1 MNDWQKE
8 YKLVQHT
15 PLIHFQ
21 HSEPHACL
29 RATEVKPKLDRFL
42 IEQLEKDDRFG
53 DGRWKKWFVGDGSQ
67 QSFDYM
73 MRITPNSEQVDRT
86 QSIERAIAKIENQ
99 DYKRFH
105 GIHKN
110 YFGNMA
116 SEKKREEK
124 KKAIR
129 ETFKESLFYKDGLT
143 LTIRCF
149 IPELLTFIDEHIR
162 GFFMMHNF
170 GTRQRKGFG
179 SFTVDISTEPNAPE
193 DCDLV
198 GKYCQNAYYC
208 ELDGNVSANA
218 LLNAV
223 WVISGFLKSGFNLN
237 NNKKNKKENAASNI
251 REKDYV
257 RGFVFRYFQRGKN
270 PLANDKAFVK
280 QKVLLN
286 VYDEATPGEHRR
298 FYGNNVR
305 YRYVRGLL
313 GTNENS
319 RFCRD
324 PRGETREDLTVHN
337 IYIHSAEGVERF
349 PSPLLFKPIGKSV
362 FILPQKMPDEIFG
375 SEFYILEKNQEDE
388 YDRKAT
394 SEQKLNYLQTECKSG
409 MIKTPTAEELAPG
422 AKSGDEALKRFLDAF
437 AKDFNDKTSDKGGGY
452 GIVDLINPDVDLA
465 KKLKLR
471 PVLRT

>member
-1 MNDWQKE
+1 MYDWQKE

-86 QSIERAIAKIENQ
+86 QSIERAIARAEHRPPNANL
-99 DYKRFH
+99 H
-105 GIHKN
+105 EIHKN

-116 SEKKREEK
+116 SGNNIQDT
-124 KKAIR
+124 IR

-179 SFTVDISTEPNAPE
+179 SFTVDISTKPNEPKGF
-193 DCDLV
+193 DLV
-198 GKYCQNAYYC
+198 GKYCPNAYYC
-208 ELDGNVSANA
+208 KLDNDVNADA
-218 LLNAV
+218 LLDAV
-223 WVISGFLKSGFNLN
+223 WVISAFLRSGFNRGEGN
-237 NNKKNKKENAASNI
+237 
-251 REKDYV
+251 YV
-257 RGFVFRYFQRGKN
+257 RGFVFRYFQREKN

-280 QKVLLN
+280 QQVLRN
-286 VYDEATPGEHRR
+286 VYNEATRGEHLHP
-298 FYGNNVR
+298 YGNNVR

-319 RFCRD
+319 RFCRAPNAHTPVYD
-324 PRGETREDLTVHN
+324 
-337 IYIHSAEGVERF
+337 IYTHSAEGIERF
-349 PSPLLFKPIGKSV
+349 PSPLLFKPIGKFV

-375 SEFYILEKNQEDE
+375 SEFYILEKNQEE
-388 YDRKAT
+388 KYDSKAT

-422 AKSGDEALKRFLDAF
+422 ANSGDEALKMFLDAF

-452 GIVDLINPDVDLA
+452 GIVDLTSRDVFPA
-465 KKLKLR
+465 KYLWLR

>member
-1 MNDWQKE
+1 MYDWQKE

-73 MRITPNSEQVDRT
+73 MRITPNSEQVERT
-86 QSIERAIAKIENQ
+86 HSIERAIAKIENQ

-124 KKAIR
+124 EKAIR

-149 IPELLTFIDEHIR
+149 IPELLTLIDEHIR

-179 SFTVDISTEPNAPE
+179 SFTVDISTEPNAPKGF
-193 DCDLV
+193 DLV
-198 GKYCQNAYYC
+198 GKYCPNAYYC
-208 ELDGNVSANA
+208 KLDGNVNADA
-218 LLNAV
+218 LLDAV
-223 WVISGFLKSGFNLN
+223 WVISAFLRSGFNLN
-237 NNKKNKKENAASNI
+237 NNKENAASNI

-257 RGFVFRYFQRGKN
+257 RGFVFRYFQREKN

-286 VYDEATPGEHRR
+286 VYNEATPGEHLHP
-298 FYGNNVR
+298 YGNNVR

-319 RFCRD
+319 RFCRA
-324 PRGETREDLTVHN
+324 PRGETREDRTVHN

-349 PSPLLFKPIGKSV
+349 PSPLLFKPIGKFV

-375 SEFYILEKNQEDE
+375 SEFYILGKNQEEE
-388 YDRKAT
+388 YDSKAT
-394 SEQKLNYLQTECKSG
+394 SDQKLNYLKQECKNR

-422 AKSGDEALKRFLDAF
+422 AKSGDEALKMFLDAF
-437 AKDFNDKTSDKGGGY
+437 TKDFNDKTSDKGGGY
-452 GIVDLINPDVDLA
+452 GIDDLTSRDVLPA
-465 KKLKLR
+465 KYLRLR

>member
-73 MRITPNSEQVDRT
+73 MRITPNSEQVERT
-86 QSIERAIAKIENQ
+86 QSIERAIARAEHRPPNAS
-99 DYKRFH
+99 FH
-105 GIHKN
+105 EIHKN

-116 SEKKREEK
+116 SGNNIQDT
-124 KKAIR
+124 IR

-179 SFTVDISTEPNAPE
+179 SFTVDINTQPNAPKGF
-193 DCDLV
+193 DLV
-198 GKYCQNAYYC
+198 GKYCPNAYYC
-208 ELDGNVSANA
+208 KLDGNVNADA
-218 LLNAV
+218 LLDAV
-223 WVISGFLKSGFNLN
+223 WVISAFLRSGFNRGEGN
-237 NNKKNKKENAASNI
+237 
-251 REKDYV
+251 YV
-257 RGFVFRYFQRGKN
+257 RGFVFRYFQREKN

-280 QKVLLN
+280 QQVLHN
-286 VYDEATPGEHRR
+286 VYNEATRGEHLHP
-298 FYGNNVR
+298 YGNNVR

-319 RFCRD
+319 RFCRAPNAHTPVYD
-324 PRGETREDLTVHN
+324 
-337 IYIHSAEGVERF
+337 IYTHSAEGIERF
-349 PSPLLFKPIGKSV
+349 PSPLLFKPIGKFV
-362 FILPQKMPDEIFG
+362 FILPQKMPDKIFG
-375 SEFYILEKNQEDE
+375 SEFYILKKKQEEE
-388 YDRKAT
+388 YDSKAT
-394 SEQKLNYLQTECKSG
+394 SDQKLNYLKQECKGG

-452 GIVDLINPDVDLA
+452 GIDDLTSRDVFPA
-465 KKLKLR
+465 KYLRLR

>member
-86 QSIERAIAKIENQ
+86 QSIERAIARAEHRPPNASL
-99 DYKRFH
+99 H
-105 GIHKN
+105 EIHKN

-116 SEKKREEK
+116 SGNNIQDT
-124 KKAIR
+124 IR

-179 SFTVDISTEPNAPE
+179 SFTVDISTKPNEPKGF
-193 DCDLV
+193 DLV
-198 GKYCQNAYYC
+198 GKYCPNAYYC
-208 ELDGNVSANA
+208 KLDNDVNADA
-218 LLNAV
+218 LLDAV
-223 WVISGFLKSGFNLN
+223 WVISAFLRSGFNRGEGN
-237 NNKKNKKENAASNI
+237 
-251 REKDYV
+251 YV
-257 RGFVFRYFQRGKN
+257 RGFVFRYFQREKN

-280 QKVLLN
+280 QQVLHN
-286 VYDEATPGEHRR
+286 VYNEATRGEHLHP
-298 FYGNNVR
+298 YGNNVR

-319 RFCRD
+319 RFCRAPNAHTPVYD
-324 PRGETREDLTVHN
+324 
-337 IYIHSAEGVERF
+337 IYTHSAEGIERF
-349 PSPLLFKPIGKSV
+349 PSPLLFKPIGKFV

-375 SEFYILEKNQEDE
+375 SEFYILEKNQEE
-388 YDRKAT
+388 KYDSKAT

-422 AKSGDEALKRFLDAF
+422 ANSGDEALKMFLDAF

-452 GIVDLINPDVDLA
+452 GIVDLTSRDVFPA
-465 KKLKLR
+465 KYLWLR

>member
-8 YKLVQHT
+8 YKLDQHT

-73 MRITPNSEQVDRT
+73 MRITPNSEQVERT
-86 QSIERAIAKIENQ
+86 QSIERAIARAEHRPPNAS
-99 DYKRFH
+99 FH
-105 GIHKN
+105 EIHKN

-116 SEKKREEK
+116 SGNNIWDT
-124 KKAIR
+124 IR
-129 ETFKESLFYKDGLT
+129 ETFKESLLYKDGLT

-179 SFTVDISTEPNAPE
+179 SFTVDISTKPNEPKGF
-193 DCDLV
+193 DLV
-198 GKYCQNAYYC
+198 GKYCPNAYYC
-208 ELDGNVSANA
+208 KLDGNVNADA
-218 LLNAV
+218 LLDAV
-223 WVISGFLKSGFNLN
+223 WVISAFLRSGFNRGEGN
-237 NNKKNKKENAASNI
+237 
-251 REKDYV
+251 YV
-257 RGFVFRYFQRGKN
+257 RGFVFRYFQREKN

-280 QKVLLN
+280 QNVLLN
-286 VYDEATPGEHRR
+286 VYNEATRGEHLHP
-298 FYGNNVR
+298 YGNNVR

-319 RFCRD
+319 RFCRA
-324 PRGETREDLTVHN
+324 PRGETREDRTVHN

-349 PSPLLFKPIGKSV
+349 PSPLLFKPIGKFV

-375 SEFYILEKNQEDE
+375 SEFYILEKNQEEE
-388 YDRKAT
+388 YDSKAT
-394 SEQKLNYLQTECKSG
+394 SEQKLNYLQTECKGG
-409 MIKTPTAEELAPG
+409 MIKTPTAEELAPE

-452 GIVDLINPDVDLA
+452 GIDDLTSRDVLPA
-465 KKLKLR
+465 KYLRLR

>member
-1 MNDWQKE
+1 MYDWQKE

-86 QSIERAIAKIENQ
+86 QSIERDIAKIENQ
-99 DYKRFH
+99 DYKHFH
-105 GIHKN
+105 EIHKN

-179 SFTVDISTEPNAPE
+179 SFTVDISTEPNAPKGF
-193 DCDLV
+193 DLV
-198 GKYCQNAYYC
+198 GKYCPNAYYC
-208 ELDGNVSANA
+208 KLDGNVNADA
-218 LLNAV
+218 LLDAV
-223 WVISGFLKSGFNLN
+223 WVISAFLRSGFNRGEGN
-237 NNKKNKKENAASNI
+237 
-251 REKDYV
+251 YV
-257 RGFVFRYFQRGKN
+257 RGFVFRYFQREKN

-280 QKVLLN
+280 QKVLRN
-286 VYDEATPGEHRR
+286 VYDEATRGEHLHP
-298 FYGNNVR
+298 YGNNVR

-349 PSPLLFKPIGKSV
+349 PSPLLFKPIGKFV

-388 YDRKAT
+388 YDSKAT
-394 SEQKLNYLQTECKSG
+394 SEQKLNYLKQECKGG

-452 GIVDLINPDVDLA
+452 GIDDLTSRDVFPA
-465 KKLKLR
+465 KYLRLR

>member
-73 MRITPNSEQVDRT
+73 MRITPNSEQVERT
-86 QSIERAIAKIENQ
+86 QSIERAIARAEHRPPNTNL
-99 DYKRFH
+99 H
-105 GIHKN
+105 EIHKN
-110 YFGNMA
+110 YFGNMVSGNNIQA
-116 SEKKREEK
+116 T
-124 KKAIR
+124 IR

-149 IPELLTFIDEHIR
+149 IPELLTLIDEHIR

-179 SFTVDISTEPNAPE
+179 SFTVDINTQPNAPKGF
-193 DCDLV
+193 DLV
-198 GKYCQNAYYC
+198 GKYCPNAYYC
-208 ELDGNVSANA
+208 KLDGNVNADA
-218 LLNAV
+218 LLDAV
-223 WVISGFLKSGFNLN
+223 WVLSAFLRSGFNRGEGN
-237 NNKKNKKENAASNI
+237 
-251 REKDYV
+251 YV
-257 RGFVFRYFQRGKN
+257 RGFVFRYFQREKN

-280 QKVLLN
+280 QQVLRN
-286 VYDEATPGEHRR
+286 VYNEATRGEHLHP
-298 FYGNNVR
+298 YGNNVR

-319 RFCRD
+319 RFCRAPNAHTPVYD
-324 PRGETREDLTVHN
+324 
-337 IYIHSAEGVERF
+337 IYTHSAEGVERF
-349 PSPLLFKPIGKSV
+349 PSPLLFKPIGKFV

-375 SEFYILEKNQEDE
+375 SEFYILEKNQEEE
-388 YDRKAT
+388 YDSKAT
-394 SEQKLNYLQTECKSG
+394 SDQKLNYLQTECKSS

-422 AKSGDEALKRFLDAF
+422 AKSGDEALKMFLDAF

-452 GIVDLINPDVDLA
+452 GIDDLTSRDVLPA
-465 KKLKLR
+465 KYLRLR

>member
-42 IEQLEKDDRFG
+42 IEQLEKDYRFG

-73 MRITPNSEQVDRT
+73 MRITPNSERVDRT
-86 QSIERAIAKIENQ
+86 QSIENGIERAIARAEHRPPNANL
-99 DYKRFH
+99 H
-105 GIHKN
+105 EIHKN

-116 SEKKREEK
+116 SGNNIQDT
-124 KKAIR
+124 IR

-149 IPELLTFIDEHIR
+149 IPELLTLIDEHIR

-179 SFTVDISTEPNAPE
+179 SFTVDISTKPNEPKGF
-193 DCDLV
+193 DLV
-198 GKYCQNAYYC
+198 GKYCPNAYYC
-208 ELDGNVSANA
+208 KLDGNVNADA
-218 LLNAV
+218 LLDAV
-223 WVISGFLKSGFNLN
+223 WVISAFLRSGFNRGEGN
-237 NNKKNKKENAASNI
+237 
-251 REKDYV
+251 YV
-257 RGFVFRYFQRGKN
+257 RGFVFRYFQREKN

-280 QKVLLN
+280 QQVLHN
-286 VYDEATPGEHRR
+286 VYNEATRGEHLHP
-298 FYGNNVR
+298 YGNNVR

-319 RFCRD
+319 RFCRN
-324 PRGETREDLTVHN
+324 PRGGTREDRTVHN

-349 PSPLLFKPIGKSV
+349 PSPLLFKPIGKFV

-375 SEFYILEKNQEDE
+375 SEFYILEKNQEEE
-388 YDRKAT
+388 YDSKAT
-394 SEQKLNYLQTECKSG
+394 SEQKLNYLQTECKNG

-422 AKSGDEALKRFLDAF
+422 ANSGDEALKRFLDAF

-452 GIVDLINPDVDLA
+452 GIDDLTSRDVFPA
-465 KKLKLR
+465 KYLRLR

>member
-1 MNDWQKE
+1 MYDWQKE

-86 QSIERAIAKIENQ
+86 QSIERAIARAEHRPPNVSL
-99 DYKRFH
+99 H
-105 GIHKN
+105 EIHKN

-116 SEKKREEK
+116 SGNNIQDT
-124 KKAIR
+124 IR

-179 SFTVDISTEPNAPE
+179 SFTVDISTKPNEPKGF
-193 DCDLV
+193 DLV
-198 GKYCQNAYYC
+198 GKYCPNAYYC
-208 ELDGNVSANA
+208 KLDNDVNADA
-218 LLNAV
+218 LLDAV
-223 WVISGFLKSGFNLN
+223 WVISAFLRSGFNRGEGN
-237 NNKKNKKENAASNI
+237 
-251 REKDYV
+251 YV
-257 RGFVFRYFQRGKN
+257 RGFVFRYFQREKN

-280 QKVLLN
+280 QQVLRN
-286 VYDEATPGEHRR
+286 VYNEATRGEHLHP
-298 FYGNNVR
+298 YGNNVR

-319 RFCRD
+319 RFCRAPNAHTPVYD
-324 PRGETREDLTVHN
+324 
-337 IYIHSAEGVERF
+337 IYTHSAEGIERF
-349 PSPLLFKPIGKSV
+349 PSPLLFKPIGKFV

-375 SEFYILEKNQEDE
+375 SEFYILEKNQEE
-388 YDRKAT
+388 KYDSKAT
-394 SEQKLNYLQTECKSG
+394 SEQKLNYLKQECKNR

-422 AKSGDEALKRFLDAF
+422 ANSGDEALKMFLDAF

-452 GIVDLINPDVDLA
+452 GIDDLTSRDVFPA
-465 KKLKLR
+465 KYLRLR

>member
-42 IEQLEKDDRFG
+42 IEQLEKDYRFG

-73 MRITPNSEQVDRT
+73 MRITPNSEQVERT
-86 QSIERAIAKIENQ
+86 QSIERAIARAEHRPPNANL
-99 DYKRFH
+99 H
-105 GIHKN
+105 EIHKN

-149 IPELLTFIDEHIR
+149 IPELLTLIDEHIR

-179 SFTVDISTEPNAPE
+179 SFTVDISTEPNEPKGF
-193 DCDLV
+193 DLV
-198 GKYCQNAYYC
+198 GKYCPNAYYC
-208 ELDGNVSANA
+208 KLDNDVNADA
-218 LLNAV
+218 LLDAV
-223 WVISGFLKSGFNLN
+223 WVISAFLRSGFNRGEGN
-237 NNKKNKKENAASNI
+237 
-251 REKDYV
+251 YV
-257 RGFVFRYFQRGKN
+257 RGFVFRYFQREKN

-280 QKVLLN
+280 QKVLRN
-286 VYDEATPGEHRR
+286 VYDEATRGEHLHP
-298 FYGNNVR
+298 YGNNVR

-319 RFCRD
+319 RFCRAPNAHTPVYD
-324 PRGETREDLTVHN
+324 
-337 IYIHSAEGVERF
+337 IYTHSAEGIERF
-349 PSPLLFKPIGKSV
+349 PSPLLFKPIGKFV

-375 SEFYILEKNQEDE
+375 SEFYILKKSQDEE
-388 YDRKAT
+388 YDSKAT
-394 SEQKLNYLQTECKSG
+394 SDQKLNYLQTECKNG

-422 AKSGDEALKRFLDAF
+422 ANSGDEALKMFLDAF

-452 GIVDLINPDVDLA
+452 GIVDLTSRDVLPA
-465 KKLKLR
+465 KYLRLR

>member
-1 MNDWQKE
+1 MYDWQKE

-42 IEQLEKDDRFG
+42 IEQLEEDDRFG

-73 MRITPNSEQVDRT
+73 MRITPNSERVDRT
-86 QSIERAIAKIENQ
+86 QSIENGIERAIARAEHRPPNASL
-99 DYKRFH
+99 H
-105 GIHKN
+105 EIHKN

-116 SEKKREEK
+116 SGNNIQDT
-124 KKAIR
+124 IR
-129 ETFKESLFYKDGLT
+129 ETFKESLLYKDGLT

-149 IPELLTFIDEHIR
+149 IPELLTLIDEHIR

-179 SFTVDISTEPNAPE
+179 SFTVDISTEPNAPKGF
-193 DCDLV
+193 DLV
-198 GKYCQNAYYC
+198 GKYCPNAYYC
-208 ELDGNVSANA
+208 KLDGNVNADA
-218 LLNAV
+218 LLDAV
-223 WVISGFLKSGFNLN
+223 WVLSAFLRSGFNRGEGN
-237 NNKKNKKENAASNI
+237 
-251 REKDYV
+251 YV
-257 RGFVFRYFQRGKN
+257 RGFVFRYFQREKN

-280 QKVLLN
+280 QQVLRN
-286 VYDEATPGEHRR
+286 VYNEATRGEHLHP
-298 FYGNNVR
+298 FGNNVR

-319 RFCRD
+319 RFCRA
-324 PRGETREDLTVHN
+324 PRGETREDRTVHN

-349 PSPLLFKPIGKSV
+349 PSPLLFKPIGKFV

-375 SEFYILEKNQEDE
+375 SEFYILKKNQEEE
-388 YDRKAT
+388 YDSKAT
-394 SEQKLNYLQTECKSG
+394 SDQKLNYLKQECKGG
-409 MIKTPTAEELAPG
+409 MIKTPTAEELAPE
-422 AKSGDEALKRFLDAF
+422 AKSGDEALKMFLDAF
-437 AKDFNDKTSDKGGGY
+437 TKDFNDKTSDKGGGY
-452 GIVDLINPDVDLA
+452 GIDDLTSRDVLPA
-465 KKLKLR
+465 KYLRLR

>member
-86 QSIERAIAKIENQ
+86 QSIERAIARAEHRPPNVSL
-99 DYKRFH
+99 H
-105 GIHKN
+105 EIHKN

-116 SEKKREEK
+116 SGNNIQDT
-124 KKAIR
+124 IR

-179 SFTVDISTEPNAPE
+179 SFTVDISTKPNEPKGF
-193 DCDLV
+193 DLV
-198 GKYCQNAYYC
+198 GKYCPNAYYC
-208 ELDGNVSANA
+208 KLDNDVNADA
-218 LLNAV
+218 LLDAV
-223 WVISGFLKSGFNLN
+223 WVISAFLRSGFNRGEGN
-237 NNKKNKKENAASNI
+237 
-251 REKDYV
+251 YV
-257 RGFVFRYFQRGKN
+257 RGFVFRYFQREKN

-280 QKVLLN
+280 QQVLRN
-286 VYDEATPGEHRR
+286 VYNEATRGEHLHP
-298 FYGNNVR
+298 YGNNVR

-319 RFCRD
+319 RFCRAPNAHTPVYD
-324 PRGETREDLTVHN
+324 
-337 IYIHSAEGVERF
+337 IYTHSAEGIERF
-349 PSPLLFKPIGKSV
+349 PSPLLFKPIGKFV

-375 SEFYILEKNQEDE
+375 SEFYILEKNQEE
-388 YDRKAT
+388 KYDSKAT
-394 SEQKLNYLQTECKSG
+394 SEQKLNYLKQECKSG

-452 GIVDLINPDVDLA
+452 GIDDLTSRDVFPA
-465 KKLKLR
+465 KYLWLR

>member
-42 IEQLEKDDRFG
+42 IEQLEEDDRFG

-73 MRITPNSEQVDRT
+73 MRITPNSEQVERT
-86 QSIERAIAKIENQ
+86 QSIERAIARAEHRPPNANL
-99 DYKRFH
+99 H
-105 GIHKN
+105 EIHKN

-116 SEKKREEK
+116 SGNNIQDT
-124 KKAIR
+124 IR

-179 SFTVDISTEPNAPE
+179 SFTVDIRTEPNAPKGFG
-193 DCDLV
+193 LV
-198 GKYCQNAYYC
+198 GKYCPNAYYC
-208 ELDGNVSANA
+208 KLNDNVSADA
-218 LLNAV
+218 LLDAV
-223 WVISGFLKSGFNLN
+223 WVISAFLRSGFNRGEGN
-237 NNKKNKKENAASNI
+237 
-251 REKDYV
+251 YV
-257 RGFVFRYFQRGKN
+257 RGFVFRYFQREKN

-280 QKVLLN
+280 QKVLHN
-286 VYDEATPGEHRR
+286 VYNEATRGEHLHP
-298 FYGNNVR
+298 YGNNVR

-319 RFCRD
+319 RFCRA
-324 PRGETREDLTVHN
+324 PRGETREDRTVHN

-349 PSPLLFKPIGKSV
+349 PSPLLFKPIGKFV

-375 SEFYILEKNQEDE
+375 SEFYILEKNQEE
-388 YDRKAT
+388 KYDSKAT
-394 SEQKLNYLQTECKSG
+394 SEQKLNYLQTECKSS

-452 GIVDLINPDVDLA
+452 GIVDLTSRDVLPA
-465 KKLKLR
+465 KYLRLR

>member
-1 MNDWQKE
+1 MYDWQKE

-86 QSIERAIAKIENQ
+86 QSIERAIARAEHRLPNAN
-99 DYKRFH
+99 FH
-105 GIHKN
+105 EIHKN
-110 YFGNMA
+110 YFGNMVSGNNIQA
-116 SEKKREEK
+116 T
-124 KKAIR
+124 IR

-179 SFTVDISTEPNAPE
+179 SFTVDISTEPNAPKGF
-193 DCDLV
+193 DLV
-198 GKYCQNAYYC
+198 RKYCPNAYYC
-208 ELDGNVSANA
+208 KLDGNVNADA
-218 LLNAV
+218 LLDAV
-223 WVISGFLKSGFNLN
+223 WVISAFLRSGFNRGEGN
-237 NNKKNKKENAASNI
+237 
-251 REKDYV
+251 YV
-257 RGFVFRYFQRGKN
+257 RGFVFRYFQREKN

-280 QKVLLN
+280 QQVLRN
-286 VYDEATPGEHRR
+286 VYNEATRGEHLHP
-298 FYGNNVR
+298 YGNNVR

-319 RFCRD
+319 RFCRA
-324 PRGETREDLTVHN
+324 PRGETREDRTVHN

-349 PSPLLFKPIGKSV
+349 PSPLLFKPIGKFV

-375 SEFYILEKNQEDE
+375 SEFYILEKNQEEE
-388 YDRKAT
+388 YDSKAT
-394 SEQKLNYLQTECKSG
+394 SDQKLNYLKQECKNG

-422 AKSGDEALKRFLDAF
+422 AKSGDEALKMFLDAF
-437 AKDFNDKTSDKGGGY
+437 TKDFNDKTSDKGGGY
-452 GIVDLINPDVDLA
+452 GIDDLTSRDVFPA
-465 KKLKLR
+465 KYLRLR

>member
-1 MNDWQKE
+1 MYDWQKE

-73 MRITPNSEQVDRT
+73 MRITPNSERVDRT
-86 QSIERAIAKIENQ
+86 QSIERAIARAEHRPPNASL
-99 DYKRFH
+99 H
-105 GIHKN
+105 EIHKN

-116 SEKKREEK
+116 SGNNIQDT
-124 KKAIR
+124 IR

-149 IPELLTFIDEHIR
+149 IPELLTLIDEHIR

-179 SFTVDISTEPNAPE
+179 SFTVDISTKPNEPKGF
-193 DCDLV
+193 DLV
-198 GKYCQNAYYC
+198 GKYCPNAYYC
-208 ELDGNVSANA
+208 KLDGNVNADA
-218 LLNAV
+218 LLDAV
-223 WVISGFLKSGFNLN
+223 WVISAFLRSGLN
-237 NNKKNKKENAASNI
+237 RGEGN
-251 REKDYV
+251 YV
-257 RGFVFRYFQRGKN
+257 RGFVFRYFQRENN

-280 QKVLLN
+280 QQVLHN
-286 VYDEATPGEHRR
+286 VYNEATRGEHLHP
-298 FYGNNVR
+298 YGNNVR

-319 RFCRD
+319 RFCRA
-324 PRGETREDLTVHN
+324 PRGETREDRTVHN

-349 PSPLLFKPIGKSV
+349 PSPLLFKPIGKFV

-394 SEQKLNYLQTECKSG
+394 SDQKLNYLKQECKNR

-422 AKSGDEALKRFLDAF
+422 AESGDEALKRFLDAF
-437 AKDFNDKTSDKGGGY
+437 AKDFNDKTGDKGGGY
-452 GIVDLINPDVDLA
+452 GIGDLTSRDVLPA
-465 KKLKLR
+465 KYLRLR

>member
-42 IEQLEKDDRFG
+42 IEQLEEDDRFG

-73 MRITPNSEQVDRT
+73 MRITPNSEQVERT
-86 QSIERAIAKIENQ
+86 QSIERAIARAEHRPPNAS
-99 DYKRFH
+99 FH
-105 GIHKN
+105 EIHKN

-116 SEKKREEK
+116 SGNNIQDT
-124 KKAIR
+124 IR

-179 SFTVDISTEPNAPE
+179 SFTVDINTQPNAPKGF
-193 DCDLV
+193 DLV
-198 GKYCQNAYYC
+198 GKYCPNAYYC
-208 ELDGNVSANA
+208 KLDGNVNADA
-218 LLNAV
+218 LLDAV
-223 WVISGFLKSGFNLN
+223 WVISAFLRSGFNRGEGN
-237 NNKKNKKENAASNI
+237 
-251 REKDYV
+251 YV
-257 RGFVFRYFQRGKN
+257 RGFVFRYFQREKN

-280 QKVLLN
+280 QNVLRN
-286 VYDEATPGEHRR
+286 VYDEATWGEHLHP
-298 FYGNNVR
+298 YGNNVR

-319 RFCRD
+319 RFCRAPNAHTPVYD
-324 PRGETREDLTVHN
+324 
-337 IYIHSAEGVERF
+337 IYTHSAEGVERF
-349 PSPLLFKPIGKSV
+349 PSPLLFKPIGKFV

-375 SEFYILEKNQEDE
+375 SEFYILEKNQEEE
-388 YDRKAT
+388 YDSKAT
-394 SEQKLNYLQTECKSG
+394 SDQKLNYLQTECKSG

-452 GIVDLINPDVDLA
+452 GIVDLTSRDVLPA
-465 KKLKLR
+465 EYLRLR

>member
-1 MNDWQKE
+1 MYDWQKE

-73 MRITPNSEQVDRT
+73 MRITPNSEQVERT
-86 QSIERAIAKIENQ
+86 HSIERAIARAEHRPPNAS
-99 DYKRFH
+99 FH
-105 GIHKN
+105 EIHKN

-116 SEKKREEK
+116 SGNNIQDT
-124 KKAIR
+124 IR

-179 SFTVDISTEPNAPE
+179 SFTVDISTKPNEPKGF
-193 DCDLV
+193 DLV
-198 GKYCQNAYYC
+198 GKYCPNAYYC
-208 ELDGNVSANA
+208 KLGNDVNADA
-218 LLNAV
+218 LLDAV
-223 WVISGFLKSGFNLN
+223 WVISAFLRSGFNRGEGN
-237 NNKKNKKENAASNI
+237 
-251 REKDYV
+251 YV
-257 RGFVFRYFQRGKN
+257 RGFVFRYFQREKN

-280 QKVLLN
+280 QQVLRN
-286 VYDEATPGEHRR
+286 VYDEATRGEHLHP
-298 FYGNNVR
+298 YGNNVR

-319 RFCRD
+319 RFCRA
-324 PRGETREDLTVHN
+324 PRGETREDRTVHN

-349 PSPLLFKPIGKSV
+349 PSPLLFKPIGKFV

-394 SEQKLNYLQTECKSG
+394 SEQKLNYLQTECKNG

-452 GIVDLINPDVDLA
+452 GIDDLTSRDVLPA
-465 KKLKLR
+465 KYLRLR

>member
-1 MNDWQKE
+1 MYDWQKE

-73 MRITPNSEQVDRT
+73 MRITPNSEQVERT
-86 QSIERAIAKIENQ
+86 QSIERAIARAEHRPPNASL
-99 DYKRFH
+99 H
-105 GIHKN
+105 EIHKN

-116 SEKKREEK
+116 SGNNIQDT
-124 KKAIR
+124 IR

-179 SFTVDISTEPNAPE
+179 SFTVDISTKPNEPKGF
-193 DCDLV
+193 DLV
-198 GKYCQNAYYC
+198 GKYCPNAYYC
-208 ELDGNVSANA
+208 KLDNDVNADA
-218 LLNAV
+218 LLDAV
-223 WVISGFLKSGFNLN
+223 WVISAFLRSGFNRGEGN
-237 NNKKNKKENAASNI
+237 
-251 REKDYV
+251 YV
-257 RGFVFRYFQRGKN
+257 RGFVFRYFQREKN

-280 QKVLLN
+280 QKVLHN
-286 VYDEATPGEHRR
+286 VYNEATRGEHLHP
-298 FYGNNVR
+298 YGNNVR

-319 RFCRD
+319 RFCRAPNAHTPVYD
-324 PRGETREDLTVHN
+324 
-337 IYIHSAEGVERF
+337 IYTHSAEGIERF
-349 PSPLLFKPIGKSV
+349 PSPLLFKPIGKFV

-375 SEFYILEKNQEDE
+375 SDFYILEKNQEE
-388 YDRKAT
+388 KYDSKAT
-394 SEQKLNYLQTECKSG
+394 SEQKLNYLQTECKSS

-422 AKSGDEALKRFLDAF
+422 ANSGDEALQMFLDAF

-452 GIVDLINPDVDLA
+452 GIVDLNSRDVFPA
-465 KKLKLR
+465 KYLRLR

>member
-73 MRITPNSEQVDRT
+73 MRITPNSEQVERT
-86 QSIERAIAKIENQ
+86 QSIERAIARAEHRPPNAS
-99 DYKRFH
+99 FH
-105 GIHKN
+105 EIHKN

-116 SEKKREEK
+116 SGNNIQDT
-124 KKAIR
+124 IR

-179 SFTVDISTEPNAPE
+179 SFTVDINTEPNAPKGF
-193 DCDLV
+193 DLV
-198 GKYCQNAYYC
+198 RKYCPNAYYC
-208 ELDGNVSANA
+208 KLDDNVSADA
-218 LLNAV
+218 LLDAV
-223 WVISGFLKSGFNLN
+223 WVISAFLRSGFNRGEGN
-237 NNKKNKKENAASNI
+237 
-251 REKDYV
+251 YV
-257 RGFVFRYFQRGKN
+257 RGFVFRYFQREKN

-280 QKVLLN
+280 QQVLHN
-286 VYDEATPGEHRR
+286 VYNEATRGEHLHP
-298 FYGNNVR
+298 YGNNVR

-319 RFCRD
+319 RFCRAPNAHTPVYD
-324 PRGETREDLTVHN
+324 
-337 IYIHSAEGVERF
+337 IYTHSAEGIERF
-349 PSPLLFKPIGKSV
+349 PSPLLFKPIGKFV
-362 FILPQKMPDEIFG
+362 FILPQKMPDKIFG
-375 SEFYILEKNQEDE
+375 SEFYILKKKQEEE
-388 YDRKAT
+388 YDSKAT
-394 SEQKLNYLQTECKSG
+394 SEQKLNYLQTECKSS

-422 AKSGDEALKRFLDAF
+422 ANSGDEALKRFLDAF

-452 GIVDLINPDVDLA
+452 GIDDLTSRDVFPA
-465 KKLKLR
+465 KYLRLR

>member
-1 MNDWQKE
+1 MYDWQKE

-86 QSIERAIAKIENQ
+86 QSIERAIARAEHRPPNASL
-99 DYKRFH
+99 H
-105 GIHKN
+105 EIHKN

-116 SEKKREEK
+116 SGNNIQDT
-124 KKAIR
+124 IR

-179 SFTVDISTEPNAPE
+179 SFTVDISTEPNAPKGF
-193 DCDLV
+193 DLV
-198 GKYCQNAYYC
+198 GKYCPNAYYC
-208 ELDGNVSANA
+208 KLDGNVNADA
-218 LLNAV
+218 LLDAV
-223 WVISGFLKSGFNLN
+223 WVISAFLRSGFNRGEGN
-237 NNKKNKKENAASNI
+237 
-251 REKDYV
+251 YV
-257 RGFVFRYFQRGKN
+257 RGFVFRYFQREKN

-280 QKVLLN
+280 QQVLRN
-286 VYDEATPGEHRR
+286 VYNEATRGEHLHP
-298 FYGNNVR
+298 YGNNVR

-324 PRGETREDLTVHN
+324 PRGETREDRTVHN

-349 PSPLLFKPIGKSV
+349 PSPLLFKPIGKFV
-362 FILPQKMPDEIFG
+362 FILPQKMPDKIFG
-375 SEFYILEKNQEDE
+375 SEFYILEKNQEE
-388 YDRKAT
+388 KYDSKAT
-394 SEQKLNYLQTECKSG
+394 SDQKLNYLKQECKNR

-422 AKSGDEALKRFLDAF
+422 AKSGDEALKMFLDAF
-437 AKDFNDKTSDKGGGY
+437 TKDFNDKTSDKGGGY
-452 GIVDLINPDVDLA
+452 GIVDLTSRDVFPA
-465 KKLKLR
+465 KYLWLR

>member
-1 MNDWQKE
+1 MYDWQKE

-73 MRITPNSEQVDRT
+73 MRITPNSEQVERT
-86 QSIERAIAKIENQ
+86 HSIERAIARAEHRPPNASL
-99 DYKRFH
+99 H
-105 GIHKN
+105 EIHKN

-116 SEKKREEK
+116 SGNNIQDT
-124 KKAIR
+124 IR

-179 SFTVDISTEPNAPE
+179 SFTVDISTEPNAPKGF
-193 DCDLV
+193 DLV
-198 GKYCQNAYYC
+198 GKYCPNAYYC
-208 ELDGNVSANA
+208 KLDNDVNADA
-218 LLNAV
+218 LLDAV
-223 WVISGFLKSGFNLN
+223 WVISAFLRSGFNRGEGN
-237 NNKKNKKENAASNI
+237 
-251 REKDYV
+251 YV
-257 RGFVFRYFQRGKN
+257 RGFVFRYFQREKN

-280 QKVLLN
+280 QNVLHN
-286 VYDEATPGEHRR
+286 VYNEATRGEHIHP
-298 FYGNNVR
+298 YGNNVR
-305 YRYVRGLL
+305 YRHVRGLL

-319 RFCRD
+319 RFCRAPNAHTPVYD
-324 PRGETREDLTVHN
+324 
-337 IYIHSAEGVERF
+337 IYTHSAEGIERF
-349 PSPLLFKPIGKSV
+349 PSPLLFKPIGKFI
-362 FILPQKMPDEIFG
+362 FILPQKMPDKIFG
-375 SEFYILEKNQEDE
+375 SEFYILKKKQEEE
-388 YDRKAT
+388 YDSKAT
-394 SEQKLNYLQTECKSG
+394 SDQKLNYLKQECKGG
-409 MIKTPTAEELAPG
+409 MIKTPTAEELAPE
-422 AKSGDEALKRFLDAF
+422 AKSGDEALKMFLDAF

>member
-1 MNDWQKE
+1 MAKR
-8 YKLVQHT
+8 VQIGSTHT
-15 PLIHFQ
+15 AYPFQ

-73 MRITPNSEQVDRT
+73 MRITPNSEQVERT
-86 QSIERAIAKIENQ
+86 HSIERAIARAEHRPPNANL
-99 DYKRFH
+99 H
-105 GIHKN
+105 EIHKN

-116 SEKKREEK
+116 SGNNIQDT
-124 KKAIR
+124 IR

-149 IPELLTFIDEHIR
+149 IPELLTLIDEHIR

-179 SFTVDISTEPNAPE
+179 SFTVDINTQPNAPKGF
-193 DCDLV
+193 DLV
-198 GKYCQNAYYC
+198 GKYCPNAYYC
-208 ELDGNVSANA
+208 KLNDNVSADA
-218 LLNAV
+218 LLDAV
-223 WVISGFLKSGFNLN
+223 WVISAFLRSGFNRGEGN
-237 NNKKNKKENAASNI
+237 
-251 REKDYV
+251 YV
-257 RGFVFRYFQRGKN
+257 RGFVFRYFQREKN

-280 QKVLLN
+280 QNVLHN
-286 VYDEATPGEHRR
+286 VYNEATRGEHLHP
-298 FYGNNVR
+298 YGNNVR

-324 PRGETREDLTVHN
+324 PRGGTREDRTVHN

-349 PSPLLFKPIGKSV
+349 PSPLLFKPIGKFV

-375 SEFYILEKNQEDE
+375 SEFYILEKNQEE
-388 YDRKAT
+388 KYDSKAT
-394 SEQKLNYLQTECKSG
+394 SEQKLNYLKQECKGG

-452 GIVDLINPDVDLA
+452 GIDDLTSRDVFPA
-465 KKLKLR
+465 KYLRLR

>member
-86 QSIERAIAKIENQ
+86 QSIENGIERAIARAEHRPPNASL
-99 DYKRFH
+99 H
-105 GIHKN
+105 EIHKN

-116 SEKKREEK
+116 SGNNIQDTVQ
-124 KKAIR
+124 AIQ

-179 SFTVDISTEPNAPE
+179 SFTVDISTKPNEPKGF
-193 DCDLV
+193 DLV
-198 GKYCQNAYYC
+198 GKYCPNAYYC
-208 ELDGNVSANA
+208 KLGNDVNADA
-218 LLNAV
+218 LLDAV
-223 WVISGFLKSGFNLN
+223 WVISAFLRSGFNRGEGN
-237 NNKKNKKENAASNI
+237 
-251 REKDYV
+251 YV
-257 RGFVFRYFQRGKN
+257 RGFVFRYFQREKN

-280 QKVLLN
+280 QQVLHN
-286 VYDEATPGEHRR
+286 VYNEATRGEHLHP
-298 FYGNNVR
+298 YGNNVR

-349 PSPLLFKPIGKSV
+349 PSPLLFKPIGKFV

-375 SEFYILEKNQEDE
+375 SEFYILKKKQEEE
-388 YDRKAT
+388 YDSKAT
-394 SEQKLNYLQTECKSG
+394 SEQKLNYLQTECKNG

-422 AKSGDEALKRFLDAF
+422 AKSGDEALKMFLDAF

>member
-86 QSIERAIAKIENQ
+86 QSIERAIARAEHRPPNANL
-99 DYKRFH
+99 H
-105 GIHKN
+105 EIHKN

-116 SEKKREEK
+116 SGNNIQ
-124 KKAIR
+124 ATIR

-179 SFTVDISTEPNAPE
+179 SFTVDISTKPNEPKGF
-193 DCDLV
+193 DLV
-198 GKYCQNAYYC
+198 GKYCPNAYYC
-208 ELDGNVSANA
+208 KLGNDVNADA
-218 LLNAV
+218 LLDAV
-223 WVISGFLKSGFNLN
+223 WVISAFLRSGFNRGEGN
-237 NNKKNKKENAASNI
+237 
-251 REKDYV
+251 YV
-257 RGFVFRYFQRGKN
+257 RGFVFRYFQREKN

-280 QKVLLN
+280 QQVLRN
-286 VYDEATPGEHRR
+286 VYNEATRGEHLHP
-298 FYGNNVR
+298 YGNNVR

-324 PRGETREDLTVHN
+324 PRGGTREDRTVHN

-349 PSPLLFKPIGKSV
+349 PSPLLFKPIGKFV

-375 SEFYILEKNQEDE
+375 SEFYILEKNQEEE
-388 YDRKAT
+388 YDSKAT
-394 SEQKLNYLQTECKSG
+394 SDQKLNYLKQECKNR

-422 AKSGDEALKRFLDAF
+422 ANSGDEALKMFLDAF

>member
-1 MNDWQKE
+1 MYDWQKE

-73 MRITPNSEQVDRT
+73 MRITPNSEQVERT
-86 QSIERAIAKIENQ
+86 HSIERAIARAEHRPPNASL
-99 DYKRFH
+99 H
-105 GIHKN
+105 EIHKN

-116 SEKKREEK
+116 SGNNIQDT
-124 KKAIR
+124 IR

-149 IPELLTFIDEHIR
+149 IPELLTLIDEHIR

-179 SFTVDISTEPNAPE
+179 SFTVDIRTEPNAPKGF
-193 DCDLV
+193 DLV
-198 GKYCQNAYYC
+198 GKYCPNAYYC
-208 ELDGNVSANA
+208 KLNDNVSADA
-218 LLNAV
+218 LLDAV
-223 WVISGFLKSGFNLN
+223 WVISAFLRSGFNRGEGN
-237 NNKKNKKENAASNI
+237 
-251 REKDYV
+251 YV
-257 RGFVFRYFQRGKN
+257 RGFVFRYFQREKN

-280 QKVLLN
+280 QKVLRN
-286 VYDEATPGEHRR
+286 VYNEATRGEHLHP
-298 FYGNNVR
+298 YGNNVR

-319 RFCRD
+319 RFCRA
-324 PRGETREDLTVHN
+324 PRGETREDRIVHN
-337 IYIHSAEGVERF
+337 IYIHSAEGVERS
-349 PSPLLFKPIGKSV
+349 PSPLLFKPIGKFV

-375 SEFYILEKNQEDE
+375 SEFYILEKKQEEE
-388 YDRKAT
+388 YDSKAT
-394 SEQKLNYLQTECKSG
+394 SDQKLNYLKQECKGG
-409 MIKTPTAEELAPG
+409 MIKTPTAEELAPE
-422 AKSGDEALKRFLDAF
+422 AKSGDEALKMFLDAF

>member
-1 MNDWQKE
+1 MYDWQKE

-73 MRITPNSEQVDRT
+73 MRITPNSERVDRT
-86 QSIERAIAKIENQ
+86 QSIERAIARAEHRPPNASL
-99 DYKRFH
+99 H
-105 GIHKN
+105 EIHKN

-116 SEKKREEK
+116 SGNNIQDT
-124 KKAIR
+124 IR

-149 IPELLTFIDEHIR
+149 IPELLTLIDEHIR

-179 SFTVDISTEPNAPE
+179 SFTVDISTKPNEPKGF
-193 DCDLV
+193 DLV
-198 GKYCQNAYYC
+198 GKYCPNAYYC
-208 ELDGNVSANA
+208 KLDGNVNADA
-218 LLNAV
+218 LLDAV
-223 WVISGFLKSGFNLN
+223 WVISAFLRSGFNRGEGN
-237 NNKKNKKENAASNI
+237 
-251 REKDYV
+251 YV
-257 RGFVFRYFQRGKN
+257 RGFVFRYFQREKN

-280 QKVLLN
+280 QQVLHN
-286 VYDEATPGEHRR
+286 VYNEATRGEHLHP
-298 FYGNNVR
+298 YGNNVR

-319 RFCRD
+319 RFCRA
-324 PRGETREDLTVHN
+324 PRGETREDRTVHN

-349 PSPLLFKPIGKSV
+349 PSPLLFKPIGKFV

-394 SEQKLNYLQTECKSG
+394 SDQKLNYLKQECKNR

-422 AKSGDEALKRFLDAF
+422 AESGDEALKRFLDAF
-437 AKDFNDKTSDKGGGY
+437 AKDFNDKTGDKGGGY
-452 GIVDLINPDVDLA
+452 GIGDLTSRDVLPA
-465 KKLKLR
+465 KYLRLR

>member
-1 MNDWQKE
+1 MYDWQKK

-73 MRITPNSEQVDRT
+73 MRITPNSEQVERT
-86 QSIERAIAKIENQ
+86 QSIERAIARAEHRPPNAS
-99 DYKRFH
+99 FH
-105 GIHKN
+105 EIHKN

-116 SEKKREEK
+116 SGNNIQDT
-124 KKAIR
+124 IR
-129 ETFKESLFYKDGLT
+129 ETFKESLLYKDGLT

-149 IPELLTFIDEHIR
+149 IPELLTLIDEHIR

-179 SFTVDISTEPNAPE
+179 SFTVDISTKPNEPKGF
-193 DCDLV
+193 DLV
-198 GKYCQNAYYC
+198 GKYCPNAYYC
-208 ELDGNVSANA
+208 KLNDNVSADA
-218 LLNAV
+218 LLDAV
-223 WVISGFLKSGFNLN
+223 WVISAFLRSGFNRGEGN
-237 NNKKNKKENAASNI
+237 
-251 REKDYV
+251 YV
-257 RGFVFRYFQRGKN
+257 RGFVFRYFQREKN

-280 QKVLLN
+280 QKVLHN
-286 VYDEATPGEHRR
+286 VYTEGTPGEHRR

-319 RFCRD
+319 RFCRA
-324 PRGETREDLTVHN
+324 PRGETREDRTVHN

-349 PSPLLFKPIGKSV
+349 PSPLLFKPIGKFV

-375 SEFYILEKNQEDE
+375 SEFYILEKNQEE
-388 YDRKAT
+388 KYDSKAT
-394 SEQKLNYLQTECKSG
+394 SEQKLNYLQTECKGG

-452 GIVDLINPDVDLA
+452 GIDDLTSRDVFPA
-465 KKLKLR
+465 KYLRLR

>member
-1 MNDWQKE
+1 MYDWQKK

-73 MRITPNSEQVDRT
+73 MRITPNSERVDRT
-86 QSIERAIAKIENQ
+86 QSIENGIERAIARAEHRSPNANL
-99 DYKRFH
+99 H
-105 GIHKN
+105 EIHKN

-116 SEKKREEK
+116 SENNIQDTVQ
-124 KKAIR
+124 AIQ

-149 IPELLTFIDEHIR
+149 IPELLTLIDEHIR

-179 SFTVDISTEPNAPE
+179 SFTVDISTEPNAPKGF
-193 DCDLV
+193 DLV
-198 GKYCQNAYYC
+198 GKYCPNAYYC
-208 ELDGNVSANA
+208 KLDGNVNADA
-218 LLNAV
+218 LLDAV
-223 WVISGFLKSGFNLN
+223 WVISAFLRSGFNRGEGN
-237 NNKKNKKENAASNI
+237 
-251 REKDYV
+251 YV
-257 RGFVFRYFQRGKN
+257 RGFVFRYFQREKN

-280 QKVLLN
+280 QKVLHN
-286 VYDEATPGEHRR
+286 VYNEATRGEHLHP
-298 FYGNNVR
+298 YGNNVR

-319 RFCRD
+319 RFCRA
-324 PRGETREDLTVHN
+324 PRGETREDRTVHN

-349 PSPLLFKPIGKSV
+349 PSPLLFKPIGKFV

-375 SEFYILEKNQEDE
+375 SEFYILEKNQEDK
-388 YDRKAT
+388 YDSKAT
-394 SEQKLNYLQTECKSG
+394 SDQKLNYLQTECKDG

>member
-73 MRITPNSEQVDRT
+73 MRITPNSEQVERT

-286 VYDEATPGEHRR
+286 VYDEKTPGEHRR

-319 RFCRD
+319 RFCRAPNAHTPVYD
-324 PRGETREDLTVHN
+324 
-337 IYIHSAEGVERF
+337 IYTHSAEGVERF
-349 PSPLLFKPIGKSV
+349 PSPLLFKPIGKFV

-375 SEFYILEKNQEDE
+375 SEFYILKKKQEEE
-388 YDRKAT
+388 YDSKAT
-394 SEQKLNYLQTECKSG
+394 SDQKLNYLKQECKNR

-422 AKSGDEALKRFLDAF
+422 ANSGDEALKMFLDSF

>member
-1 MNDWQKE
+1 MYDWQKE

-86 QSIERAIAKIENQ
+86 QSIERAIARAEHRPPNASL
-99 DYKRFH
+99 H
-105 GIHKN
+105 EIHKN

-116 SEKKREEK
+116 SGNNIQDT
-124 KKAIR
+124 IR

-179 SFTVDISTEPNAPE
+179 SFTVDISTEPNAPKGF
-193 DCDLV
+193 DLV
-198 GKYCQNAYYC
+198 GKYCPNAYYC
-208 ELDGNVSANA
+208 KLDGNVNADA
-218 LLNAV
+218 LLDAV
-223 WVISGFLKSGFNLN
+223 WVISAFLRSGFNRGEGN
-237 NNKKNKKENAASNI
+237 
-251 REKDYV
+251 YV
-257 RGFVFRYFQRGKN
+257 RGFVFRYFQREKN

-280 QKVLLN
+280 QQVLHN
-286 VYDEATPGEHRR
+286 VYNEATRGEHLHP
-298 FYGNNVR
+298 YGNNVR

-319 RFCRD
+319 RFCRAPNAHTPVYD
-324 PRGETREDLTVHN
+324 
-337 IYIHSAEGVERF
+337 IYTHSAEGIERF
-349 PSPLLFKPIGKSV
+349 PSPLLFKPIGKFV

-375 SEFYILEKNQEDE
+375 SEFYILEKNQEEE
-388 YDRKAT
+388 YDSKAT

-452 GIVDLINPDVDLA
+452 GIDDLTSRDVFPA
-465 KKLKLR
+465 KYLWLR

>member
-1 MNDWQKE
+1 MYDWQKE

-73 MRITPNSEQVDRT
+73 MRITPNSEQVERT
-86 QSIERAIAKIENQ
+86 HSIERAIARAEHRPPNANL
-99 DYKRFH
+99 H
-105 GIHKN
+105 EIHKN

-116 SEKKREEK
+116 SGNNIQDT
-124 KKAIR
+124 IR

-179 SFTVDISTEPNAPE
+179 SFTVDISTEPNAPKGF
-193 DCDLV
+193 DLV
-198 GKYCQNAYYC
+198 GKYCPNAYYC
-208 ELDGNVSANA
+208 KLDGNVNADA
-218 LLNAV
+218 LLDAV
-223 WVISGFLKSGFNLN
+223 WVISAFLRSGFNRGEGN
-237 NNKKNKKENAASNI
+237 
-251 REKDYV
+251 YV
-257 RGFVFRYFQRGKN
+257 RGFVFRYFQREKN

-280 QKVLLN
+280 QQVLRN
-286 VYDEATPGEHRR
+286 VYNEATRGEHLHP
-298 FYGNNVR
+298 YGNNVR

-319 RFCRD
+319 RFCRAPNAHTPVYD
-324 PRGETREDLTVHN
+324 
-337 IYIHSAEGVERF
+337 IYTHSAEGIERF
-349 PSPLLFKPIGKSV
+349 PSPLLFKPIGKFV

-375 SEFYILEKNQEDE
+375 SEFYILEKNQEE
-388 YDRKAT
+388 KYDSKAT

-422 AKSGDEALKRFLDAF
+422 ANSGDEALKMFLDAF

-452 GIVDLINPDVDLA
+452 GIVDLTSRDVFPA
-465 KKLKLR
+465 KYLWLR

>member
-1 MNDWQKE
+1 MYDWQKE

-53 DGRWKKWFVGDGSQ
+53 DDRWKKWFVGDGSQ

-73 MRITPNSEQVDRT
+73 MRITPNSEQVERT
-86 QSIERAIAKIENQ
+86 HSIENGIERAIARAEHRPPNAS
-99 DYKRFH
+99 FH
-105 GIHKN
+105 EIHKN

-116 SEKKREEK
+116 SGNNIQDT
-124 KKAIR
+124 IR

-149 IPELLTFIDEHIR
+149 IPELLTLIDEHIR

-179 SFTVDISTEPNAPE
+179 SFTVDISTEPNAPKGF
-193 DCDLV
+193 DLV
-198 GKYCQNAYYC
+198 GKYCPNAYYC
-208 ELDGNVSANA
+208 KLDGNVNADA
-218 LLNAV
+218 LLDAV
-223 WVISGFLKSGFNLN
+223 WVLSAFLRSGFNRGEGN
-237 NNKKNKKENAASNI
+237 
-251 REKDYV
+251 YV
-257 RGFVFRYFQRGKN
+257 RGFVFRYFQREKN

-280 QKVLLN
+280 QKVLRN
-286 VYDEATPGEHRR
+286 VYNEATRGEHLHP
-298 FYGNNVR
+298 YGNNVR

-319 RFCRD
+319 RFCRA
-324 PRGETREDLTVHN
+324 PRGETREDRTVHN

-349 PSPLLFKPIGKSV
+349 PSPLLFKPIGKFV

-375 SEFYILEKNQEDE
+375 SEFYILEKNQEEE
-388 YDRKAT
+388 YDSKAT
-394 SEQKLNYLQTECKSG
+394 SEQKLNYLKQECKGG

-452 GIVDLINPDVDLA
+452 GIDDLTSRDVFPA
-465 KKLKLR
+465 KYLRLR

>member
-73 MRITPNSEQVDRT
+73 MRITPNSEQVERT
-86 QSIERAIAKIENQ
+86 QSIENGIERAIARAEHRSPNASL
-99 DYKRFH
+99 H
-105 GIHKN
+105 EIHKN

-116 SEKKREEK
+116 SGNNIQDTVQ
-124 KKAIR
+124 AIQ

-179 SFTVDISTEPNAPE
+179 SFTVDISTEPNAPKGF
-193 DCDLV
+193 DLV
-198 GKYCQNAYYC
+198 GKYCPNAYYC
-208 ELDGNVSANA
+208 KLDGNVNADA
-218 LLNAV
+218 LLDAV
-223 WVISGFLKSGFNLN
+223 WVISAFLRSGFNRGEGN
-237 NNKKNKKENAASNI
+237 
-251 REKDYV
+251 YV
-257 RGFVFRYFQRGKN
+257 RGFVFRYFQREKN

-280 QKVLLN
+280 QKVLRN
-286 VYDEATPGEHRR
+286 VYDEATRGEHLHP
-298 FYGNNVR
+298 YGNNVR

-324 PRGETREDLTVHN
+324 PRGGTREDRIVHN

-349 PSPLLFKPIGKSV
+349 PSPLLFKPIGKFV

-375 SEFYILEKNQEDE
+375 SEFYILEKKQEEE
-388 YDRKAT
+388 YDSKAT
-394 SEQKLNYLQTECKSG
+394 SDQKLNYLKQECKGG

-422 AKSGDEALKRFLDAF
+422 ANSGDEALKMFLDAF

>member
-73 MRITPNSEQVDRT
+73 MRITPNSERVDRT
-86 QSIERAIAKIENQ
+86 QSIERAIARAEHRPPNANL
-99 DYKRFH
+99 H
-105 GIHKN
+105 EIHKN

-179 SFTVDISTEPNAPE
+179 SFTVDISTKPNEPKGF
-193 DCDLV
+193 DLV
-198 GKYCQNAYYC
+198 GKYCPNAYYC
-208 ELDGNVSANA
+208 KLDNDVNADA
-218 LLNAV
+218 LLDAV
-223 WVISGFLKSGFNLN
+223 WVISAFLRSGFNRGEGN
-237 NNKKNKKENAASNI
+237 
-251 REKDYV
+251 YV
-257 RGFVFRYFQRGKN
+257 RGFVFRYFQREKN

-280 QKVLLN
+280 QKVLRN
-286 VYDEATPGEHRR
+286 VYDEATRGEHLHP
-298 FYGNNVR
+298 YGNNVR

-349 PSPLLFKPIGKSV
+349 PSPLLFKPIGKFV

-388 YDRKAT
+388 YDSKAT
-394 SEQKLNYLQTECKSG
+394 SDQKLNYLKQECKNR

-422 AKSGDEALKRFLDAF
+422 ANSGDEALKRFLDAF

-465 KKLKLR
+465 KKLRLR

>member
-86 QSIERAIAKIENQ
+86 QSIERAIARAEHRPPNVSL
-99 DYKRFH
+99 H
-105 GIHKN
+105 EIHKN

-116 SEKKREEK
+116 SGNNIQDT
-124 KKAIR
+124 IR

-179 SFTVDISTEPNAPE
+179 SFTVDISTKPNEPKGF
-193 DCDLV
+193 DLV
-198 GKYCQNAYYC
+198 GKYCPNAYYC
-208 ELDGNVSANA
+208 KLDNDVNADA
-218 LLNAV
+218 LLDAV
-223 WVISGFLKSGFNLN
+223 WVISAFLRSGFNRGEGN
-237 NNKKNKKENAASNI
+237 
-251 REKDYV
+251 YV
-257 RGFVFRYFQRGKN
+257 RGFVFRYFQREKN

-280 QKVLLN
+280 QQVLRN
-286 VYDEATPGEHRR
+286 VYNEATRGEHLHP
-298 FYGNNVR
+298 YGNNVR

-349 PSPLLFKPIGKSV
+349 PSPLLFKPIGKFV

-375 SEFYILEKNQEDE
+375 SEFYILEKNQEEE
-388 YDRKAT
+388 YDSKAT
-394 SEQKLNYLQTECKSG
+394 SDQKLNYLQTECKSS

-422 AKSGDEALKRFLDAF
+422 AKSGDEALKMFLDAF

-452 GIVDLINPDVDLA
+452 GIVDLTSRDVFPA
-465 KKLKLR
+465 KYLWLR

>member
-1 MNDWQKE
+1 MYDWQKE

-86 QSIERAIAKIENQ
+86 QSIERAIARAEHRPPNASL
-99 DYKRFH
+99 H
-105 GIHKN
+105 EIHKN

-116 SEKKREEK
+116 SGNNIQDT
-124 KKAIR
+124 IR

-149 IPELLTFIDEHIR
+149 IPELPTFIDEHIR

-179 SFTVDISTEPNAPE
+179 SFTVDISTEPNAPKGF
-193 DCDLV
+193 DLV
-198 GKYCQNAYYC
+198 GKYCPNAYYC
-208 ELDGNVSANA
+208 KLDGNVNADA
-218 LLNAV
+218 LLDAV
-223 WVISGFLKSGFNLN
+223 WVISAFLRSGFNRGEGN
-237 NNKKNKKENAASNI
+237 
-251 REKDYV
+251 YV
-257 RGFVFRYFQRGKN
+257 RGFVFRYFQREKN

-280 QKVLLN
+280 QQVLHN
-286 VYDEATPGEHRR
+286 VYNEATRGEHLHP
-298 FYGNNVR
+298 YGNNVR

-319 RFCRD
+319 RFCRAPNAHTPVYD
-324 PRGETREDLTVHN
+324 
-337 IYIHSAEGVERF
+337 IYTHSAEGIERF
-349 PSPLLFKPIGKSV
+349 PSPLLFKPIGKFV

-375 SEFYILEKNQEDE
+375 SEFYILEKNQEEE
-388 YDRKAT
+388 YDSKAT

-452 GIVDLINPDVDLA
+452 GIDDLTSRDVFPA
-465 KKLKLR
+465 KYLWLR

>member
-73 MRITPNSEQVDRT
+73 MRITPNSEQVERT
-86 QSIERAIAKIENQ
+86 QSIERAIARAEHRPPNAS
-99 DYKRFH
+99 FH
-105 GIHKN
+105 EIHKN

-116 SEKKREEK
+116 SGNNIQDT
-124 KKAIR
+124 IR

-179 SFTVDISTEPNAPE
+179 SFTVDINTEPNAPKGF
-193 DCDLV
+193 DLV
-198 GKYCQNAYYC
+198 RKYCPNAYYC
-208 ELDGNVSANA
+208 KLDDNVSADA
-218 LLNAV
+218 LLDAV
-223 WVISGFLKSGFNLN
+223 WVLSAFLKSGFNRGEGN
-237 NNKKNKKENAASNI
+237 
-251 REKDYV
+251 YV
-257 RGFVFRYFQRGKN
+257 RGFVFRYFQREKN

-286 VYDEATPGEHRR
+286 VYNEATRGEHLHP
-298 FYGNNVR
+298 YGNNVR

-319 RFCRD
+319 RFCRN
-324 PRGETREDLTVHN
+324 PRGGTREDRTVHN

-349 PSPLLFKPIGKSV
+349 PSPLLFKPIGKFV

-375 SEFYILEKNQEDE
+375 SEFYILEKNQEEE
-388 YDRKAT
+388 YDSKAI
-394 SEQKLNYLQTECKSG
+394 SDQKLNYLKQECKGG

-437 AKDFNDKTSDKGGGY
+437 AKDFNNKTSDKGGGY
-452 GIVDLINPDVDLA
+452 GIDDLTSRDVFPA
-465 KKLKLR
+465 KYLRLR

>member
-42 IEQLEKDDRFG
+42 IEQLEEDDRFG

-73 MRITPNSEQVDRT
+73 MRITPNSEQVERT
-86 QSIERAIAKIENQ
+86 QSIERAIARAEHRPPNANL
-99 DYKRFH
+99 H
-105 GIHKN
+105 EIHKN

-116 SEKKREEK
+116 SGNNIQDT
-124 KKAIR
+124 IR

-179 SFTVDISTEPNAPE
+179 SFTVDINTQPNAPKGF
-193 DCDLV
+193 DLV
-198 GKYCQNAYYC
+198 GKYCPNAYYC
-208 ELDGNVSANA
+208 KLDGNVNADA
-218 LLNAV
+218 LLDAV
-223 WVISGFLKSGFNLN
+223 WVISAFLRSGFNRGEGN
-237 NNKKNKKENAASNI
+237 
-251 REKDYV
+251 YV
-257 RGFVFRYFQRGKN
+257 RGFVFRYFQREKN

-280 QKVLLN
+280 QQVLHN
-286 VYDEATPGEHRR
+286 VYNEATRGEHLHP
-298 FYGNNVR
+298 YGNNVR

-319 RFCRD
+319 RFCRAPNAHTPVYD
-324 PRGETREDLTVHN
+324 
-337 IYIHSAEGVERF
+337 IYTHSAEGIERF
-349 PSPLLFKPIGKSV
+349 PSPLLFKPIGKFV
-362 FILPQKMPDEIFG
+362 FILPQKMPDKIFG
-375 SEFYILEKNQEDE
+375 SEFYILKKKQEEE
-388 YDRKAT
+388 YDSKAT
-394 SEQKLNYLQTECKSG
+394 SDQKLNYLKQECKGG

-422 AKSGDEALKRFLDAF
+422 ANSGDEALKMFLDAF

-452 GIVDLINPDVDLA
+452 GIDDLTSRDVFPA
-465 KKLKLR
+465 KYLRLR